1 MADLVE
7 DVLPSES
14 DLEAQFAKVAEQ
26 LAGGEPEPVAE
37 EAPEEDPEVVES
49 VADESDPEEERARAD
64 GHLPYDEWVKAGK
77 DPRQWRPA
85 AEFNR
90 RGDMLKTGK
99 PELINKLEEATRRSE
114 EAARLM
120 AEQIRMAKEDRES
133 AFIAG
138 REEAIR
144 QAREEQE
151 AAFAL
156 GDRNAHQAALAKEHQ
171 AVQDIQSRAAPAPQV
186 DPELVAWQEDAKW
199 FKEGFTA
206 DNKPKNEAVEA
217 FLEFQ
222 KAHMLANPNAR
233 VVDSVRAA
241 EAKVKRFMPE
251 FFKPKTPQAR
261 TTAPAVSAGSQV
273 ARPTGADPLAKFNV
287 GERQIIRDAAKAFGK
302 TVTEYVKMIEG

>member
-1 MADLVE
+1 MADQLVE
-7 DVLPSES
+7 DALPSEA
-14 DLEAQFAKVAEQ
+14 DLEAQFAAVASQ
-26 LAGGEPEPVAE
+26 IAGGEPEPEEVVAE
-37 EAPEEDPEVVES
+37 EEPVEEVAEVDD
-49 VADESDPEEERARAD
+49 AEEARAKAD

-85 AEFNR
+85 SEYNR
-90 RGDMLKTGK
+90 RGEMLKTGK

-114 EAARLM
+114 EASRLM
-120 AEQIRMAKEDRES
+120 AEQIRQAREDREA

-138 REEAIR
+138 KQEAIR

-156 GDRNAHQAALAKEHQ
+156 GDRAAMNAAQDKERQATAEIQ
-171 AVQDIQSRAAPAPQV
+171 ARAQPAPTV
-186 DPELVAWQEDAKW
+186 DPELVAWQEEAKW
-199 FKEGFTA
+199 FKEGFTP

-251 FFKPKTPQAR
+251 FFKPKVPQAR
-261 TTAPAVSAGSQV
+261 TAAPAVSAGSQV
-273 ARPTGADPLAKFNV
+273 ARPTGADPLAKYNV
-287 GERQIIRDAAKAFGK
+287 GERQMIRDAAKAFGK